1 MVSKQKVPRLLS
13 KLSCGCLCVCVC
25 VVCVCGVCVCVCMC
39 CVCVCVCMLCVC
51 VCVYVCVYVLC
62 MCVCVWWTGGLMAH
76 SLAVVSDAAHML
88 TDVASFMI
96 SLLAIYLAGRP
107 ATKRLSFGWHRA
119 GPQARTKLTL
129 PPSPS
134 FLFASLSLS
143 VTSQQQQQKLISI
156 GAQLGGGG

>member
-1 MVSKQKVPRLLS
+1 MCVCMCCVCMWCVCVCVYVLCVCL
-13 KLSCGCLCVCVC
+13 CVYVVCVCVCLCVCVC
-25 VVCVCGVCVCVCMC
+25 VV
-39 CVCVCVCMLCVC
+39 
-51 VCVYVCVYVLC
+51 YV
-62 MCVCVWWTGGLMAH
+62 CVCVWWTGGLMAH

>member
-1 MVSKQKVPRLLS
+1 MCVCMCCVCMWCVCVCVYVLCVCL
-13 KLSCGCLCVCVC
+13 CVYVVCVCVCLCVCVC
-25 VVCVCGVCVCVCMC
+25 VV
-39 CVCVCVCMLCVC
+39 
-51 VCVYVCVYVLC
+51 Y
-62 MCVCVWWTGGLMAH
+62 VCVWWTGGLMAH

-129 PPSPS
+129 LPSPS